1 MLFYLLEHLRY
12 YDDYVKNDHY
22 TNDTIFTHFEKTF
35 YELKGKTWGIIGLG
49 NIGRRVASIA
59 NAFGANVIYSSP
71 SGAAPQEG
79 FHQVSLDLLLE
90 TADIVSV
97 HAPVSYTHLDVYKR
111 QIRISF
117 LWAEED
123 NFRIYDFFFRS
134 KYGIIHPR
142 CV

>member
-71 SGAAPQEG
+71 SGAAP
-79 FHQVSLDLLLE
+79 
-90 TADIVSV
+90 
-97 HAPVSYTHLDVYKR
+97 PVSYTHLDLIAALSHLIQPVKLIDSTCDDR
-111 QIRISF
+111 
-117 LWAEED
+117 
-123 NFRIYDFFFRS
+123 
-134 KYGIIHPR
+134 K
-142 CV
+142 